1 MGDGR
6 RVVVWTRS
14 ARDSLDEILAFIA
27 IDSPAAAA
35 KIAEV
40 VLGAAESL
48 SLFAERGRVVP
59 EMDATA
65 IREIFVYRYRLM
77 YEVFGAE
84 VRILTVL
91 HGAMDFEGWLR
102 RQR

>member
-1 MGDGR
+1 VGDGR
-6 RVVVWTRS
+6 RVVYWTPS

-27 IDSPAAAA
+27 VDSPAAVA

-40 VLGAAESL
+40 LLGAGESL

-59 EMDATA
+59 ETQTST
-65 IREIFVYRYRLM
+65 IREIFVYQYRVM
-77 YEVFGAE
+77 YEVLNAE
-84 VRILTVL
+84 VRILAVL

>member
-1 MGDGR
+1 VGDGR
-6 RVVVWTRS
+6 RVVYWTPS
-14 ARDSLDEILAFIA
+14 ARDSLDEILAVIA
-27 IDSPAAAA
+27 VDSPAAAA

-40 VLGAAESL
+40 LLGAGESL

-59 EMDATA
+59 RDANQHDPGDLPTSIGSCTRSQRRGSNSA
-65 IREIFVYRYRLM
+65 
-77 YEVFGAE
+77 
-84 VRILTVL
+84 VL